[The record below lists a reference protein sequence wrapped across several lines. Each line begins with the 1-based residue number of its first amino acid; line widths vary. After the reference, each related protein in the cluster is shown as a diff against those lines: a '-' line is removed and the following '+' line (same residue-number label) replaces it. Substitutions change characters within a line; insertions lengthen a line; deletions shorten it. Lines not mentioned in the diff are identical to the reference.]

1 MSRETLKDFLI
12 SKGSTQDS
20 ISITQK
26 NAPDGLG
33 VEPGT
38 NEELLDLLD
47 DTKGLL
53 GDYLKFLVDQS
64 TNEFKLKGG
73 NALVSSNNR
82 GDAIQLA
89 DSQGAES
96 VHVSQGTI
104 LKSKLNEN
112 SNSNKFDNS
121 GTPISS
127 LVDKTSSNF
136 SNHDLLKDIP
146 GKSLSKS
153 GATLTNSNGED
164 NDVVQATQRVLLQN
178 NRFANVGSDT
188 NTAFTVKP

>member
-1 MSRETLKDFLI
+1 LSRETLKDFLI